1 MTNPY
6 SNSPHI
12 TKVPLETISKLAP
25 FSGLILSIILI
36 LYFLIRYYL
45 LEPIMLPRLYKST
58 FTSMPLGSPL
68 RLGFINHHIAGL
80 TKLLILLLAAYP
92 FISVTFLTASLH
104 TPFAKGSQV
113 TMGDILIV
121 AAQMLIAM
129 YIFELL
135 YRPKI
140 SPVSVGHH
148 VGTILIGQSAIAISL
163 DLVKERDA
171 TIEFILCTV
180 WGAFDI
186 ISEFLPHLTI
196 ILYRVYPTSHAF
208 LRKIFR
214 IAAITTFTGTVAETI
229 LTMFLFGSLWDRWTL
244 AFKITTPMLHI
255 VFMAAQLWGTWNFVG
270 LYRRQGV
277 LMGEMEKRG
286 GEAGLEMAIGMGMG
300 EERGSVSEVEGE
312 REMEYGGIGRRVTAT
327 RVGSGE

>member
-1 MTNPY
+1 
-6 SNSPHI
+6 
-12 TKVPLETISKLAP
+12 
-25 FSGLILSIILI
+25 
-36 LYFLIRYYL
+36 
-45 LEPIMLPRLYKST
+45 
-58 FTSMPLGSPL
+58 
-68 RLGFINHHIAGL
+68 
-80 TKLLILLLAAYP
+80 
-92 FISVTFLTASLH
+92 
-104 TPFAKGSQV
+104 
-113 TMGDILIV
+113 MGDILIV

-214 IAAITTFTGTVAETI
+214 IAAITTFTGTIAETI

-244 AFKITTPMLHI
+244 AFKITTPMLHV

-286 GEAGLEMAIGMGMG
+286 GEAGLEMAIGMG